1 MKNRF
6 WNRLLFS
13 VCAASVL
20 FSAPALIAAWSQH
33 PTPPPPQP
41 KPSPNAPI
49 SQNAPEGLEGT
60 PHPVDR
66 GKPSVN
72 QQNEIDLRL
81 DVQRLYAMATELK
94 DEVDQTN
101 ENAVL
106 NVAVLKRAQEIEKLA
121 KQIRDRAK
129 H

>member
-6 WNRLLFS
+6 LNRLLFTS
-13 VCAASVL
+13 CAATIL
-20 FSAPALIAAWSQH
+20 FSAPVLIAAWSQH
-33 PTPPPPQP
+33 PAPPPPQA

-49 SQNAPEGLEGT
+49 SQNAPEGLEGV

-81 DVQRLYAMATELK
+81 DVQRLYAMATQLK

-106 NVAVLKRAQEIEKLA
+106 NVTVLKRAQEIEKLA